1 METNRN
7 ENSNP
12 NSTGCCKSSPKRE
25 IHNDTSLLQ
34 EIRKISNTHPNL
46 TPKATRK
53 KKSKQNPKL
62 IQGKKSQWAEIES
75 KKKKKNRKAQWH

>member
-1 METNRN
+1 M
-7 ENSNP
+7 
-12 NSTGCCKSSPKRE
+12 GCNKSSTKRKA
-25 IHNDTSLLQ
+25 DTSLPQ
-34 EIRKISNTHPNL
+34 ETRETSNKWYNL